1 MLIFTLREYIKIFET
16 YCVSSSEATDEE
28 VRDLDKKISDLIP
41 LVEES
46 SQKKIWLK
54 RYSIARNCLLHR
66 VAV

>member
-28 VRDLDKKISDLIP
+28 IRVLDKKISDLIP

-46 SQKKIWLK
+46 SKKKIWLK

>member
-16 YCVSSSEATDEE
+16 YCVSSSKATDEE
-28 VRDLDKKISDLIP
+28 IRVLDKKISDLIP

-46 SQKKIWLK
+46 SQKQIWLK

>member
-16 YCVSSSEATDEE
+16 YCVSSSVASDEE
-28 VRDLDKKISDLIP
+28 IRVLDKKISDLIP

-46 SQKKIWLK
+46 SQKQIWLK